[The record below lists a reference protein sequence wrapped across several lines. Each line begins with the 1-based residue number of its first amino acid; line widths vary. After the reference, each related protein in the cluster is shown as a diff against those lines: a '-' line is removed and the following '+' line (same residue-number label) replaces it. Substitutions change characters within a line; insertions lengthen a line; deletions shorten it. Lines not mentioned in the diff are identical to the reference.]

1 MEEQLAVTMT
11 FDGAVV
17 VLGPVGEVLG
27 RGHRGRRDVV
37 CARPGNLRE
46 PAMMKR

>member
-17 VLGPVGEVLG
+17 LGPVGEVLD
-27 RGHRGRRDVV
+27 RGDRGRRDVV